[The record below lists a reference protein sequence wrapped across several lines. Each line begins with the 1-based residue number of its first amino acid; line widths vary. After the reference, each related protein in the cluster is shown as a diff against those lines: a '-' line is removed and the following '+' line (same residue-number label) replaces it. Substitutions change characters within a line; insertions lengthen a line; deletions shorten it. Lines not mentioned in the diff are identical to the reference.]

1 MLCFL
6 LCYVTRRA
14 DTFRVC
20 PLGETTTLGKRI
32 KDARRR
38 KGYTQAQL
46 AEMVQTSKASVS
58 NWERDKH
65 SPEGA
70 LPRIEDALDV
80 SLTEGEEERVAE
92 SYTLEAVLDRL
103 RAAERELDRARAV
116 VRRIIAEG
124 QD

>member
-1 MLCFL
+1 MFRIA
-6 LCYVTRRA
+6 LCYVTPRA
-14 DTFRVC
+14 DTFRVS
-20 PLGETTTLGKRI
+20 PLRDTATVGKRI
-32 KDARRR
+32 KAARVR
-38 KGYTQAQL
+38 KGLTQEEL
-46 AEMVQTSKASVS
+46 AEILHTSKASVS

-65 SPEGA
+65 SPEGV
-70 LPRIEDALDV
+70 LPRLEDALDV